1 MILEREEGKE
11 GSREREREETK
22 GWEWG
27 RERNID
33 VREKHRLAASGTGP
47 NWYQAS
53 NPGLYPDQELNL
65 QSFGAW
71 DDVPTN

>member
-22 GWEWG
+22 GWEWV

-33 VREKHRLAASGTGP
+33 VREKH
-47 NWYQAS
+47 
-53 NPGLYPDQELNL
+53 
-65 QSFGAW
+65 
-71 DDVPTN
+71 